1 MRNILITL
9 LSLSLLLGWGWPVR
23 ALGQAEADLYP
34 SDASAF
40 PTLSAFLDVFD
51 ASSHFVS
58 GLKAGAVTVVEDG
71 KPLPLKDLT
80 EMVVPAEILVAINPG
95 PGLGARDAQGVT
107 RFQRITQALSTWAGA
122 LPANTP
128 DDLSLV
134 TIAGP
139 IISHASAKDWL
150 VSLNA
155 LQPDFRTTTP
165 NLQSLSIAIDTIVG
179 QTPRVG
185 MKRAVLFITP
195 HMDAVNIDTLVQPL
209 IQRAVQNR
217 VRVFV
222 WFSDSDLY
230 SATASAI
237 AFYNLAMQTGG
248 VLFLATGNPPQ
259 FPKPDSYFAPLRRL
273 YSLKYDSAVTTAGA
287 HTFSIEVKTPSGVIK
302 SGNQAFTA
310 DIQPPNPMFVA
321 PPLQITRA
329 PPQNDPYNTTILVP
343 STQKIDIIVEFPDGH
358 KRALVST
365 TFYVDGQTEAENTS
379 APFDSFTWDIS
390 KYNISGEHKIVVE
403 AVDALGLSKTSI
415 EIPVTLTVIQPPH
428 GAGAVFSK
436 YHQYITLGAVALAGL
451 VLLLIIFMSRLR
463 LMFASAQSAQQM
475 QADPLTQS
483 VAAVAETPVA
493 GIGKKRRAGSSGK
506 TRTRRIDAP
515 AYLHVLSSELLPSP
529 TGLIALNGKEI
540 TFGSDPAQSMQLLND
555 PSIAPSHARI
565 VLNEEGK
572 YLIADTG
579 TIAGTWVNFD
589 PVGKEG
595 HPLQHGDVVH
605 FGQLV
610 FRFELKNPPPT
621 AEPKIV
627 KEIPRS

>member
-1 MRNILITL
+1 MRKLFITL
-9 LSLSLLLGWGWPVR
+9 LTLSLLAGWCWPVR

-34 SDASAF
+34 ADASAF
-40 PTLSAFLDVFD
+40 PTISAYLDVFD

-58 GLKAGAVTVVEDG
+58 GLKAEAVGIVEDG
-71 KPLPLKDLT
+71 KPLPVKNLT
-80 EMVVPAEILVAINPG
+80 EMVVPAQILVSINPG
-95 PGLGARDAQGVT
+95 PALGARDAQGVT
-107 RFQRITQALSTWAGA
+107 RFQRIVQALSSWAGA

-139 IISHASAKDWL
+139 IISHANAKDWL

-179 QTPRVG
+179 QAPRVG

-195 HMDAVNIDTLVQPL
+195 HMDAANIDALVQPL
-209 IQRAVQNR
+209 ILRAVQNR

-230 SATASAI
+230 SSTASAI
-237 AFYNLAMQTGG
+237 AFNNLAMQTGG
-248 VLFLATGNPPQ
+248 ALFLATGNPPQ
-259 FPKPDSYFAPLRRL
+259 FPNPDSYFAPLRRI
-273 YSLKYDSAVTTAGA
+273 YTVKYDSAVTTAGA
-287 HTFSIEVKTPSGVIK
+287 HTFSLQVTTPAGLIK
-302 SGNQAFTA
+302 SGDQPFTA
-310 DIQPPNPMFVA
+310 DIQPPNPMFVS

-365 TFYVDGQTEAENTS
+365 TFYVDGQVQGENKS

-390 KYNISGEHKIVVE
+390 KYTISGEHKIVVE

-428 GAGAVFSK
+428 GAGAIFSK

-451 VLLLIIFMSRLR
+451 VLLLIIFMGRLR
-463 LMFASAQSAQQM
+463 LIFSGTEAARQT
-475 QADPLTQS
+475 QADPVTQS
-483 VAAVAETPVA
+483 VAAMAEAPIVEK
-493 GIGKKRRAGSSGK
+493 GKKKRAGASGK
-506 TRTRRIDAP
+506 GRSRRIDAP
-515 AYLHVLSSELLPSP
+515 AYLHGLSSELLPSP
-529 TGLIALNGKEI
+529 TALIALNGKEI
-540 TFGSDPAQSMQLLND
+540 TFGSDPAQSMQVLND
-555 PSIAPSHARI
+555 PSVAPYHARI
-565 VLNEEGK
+565 VQNEDGS
-572 YLIADTG
+572 YLIVDSG
-579 TIAGTWVNFD
+579 TVAGTWVNFD

-595 HPLQHGDVVH
+595 HLLQHGDVVH

-610 FRFELKNPPPT
+610 FRFELKNPPT
-621 AEPKIV
+621 AVEPKIV
-627 KEIPRS
+627 KEIPE